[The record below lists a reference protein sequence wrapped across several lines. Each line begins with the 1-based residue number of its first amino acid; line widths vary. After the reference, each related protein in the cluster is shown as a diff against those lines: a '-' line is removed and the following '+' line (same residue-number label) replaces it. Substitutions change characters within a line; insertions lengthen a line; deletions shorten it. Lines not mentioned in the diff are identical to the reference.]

1 MDPSEETSAGKVPA
15 MAIDDSNQARVVSNE
30 SKSPIIEKK
39 KKTDEQIEYCIANPE
54 ELRDKK
60 VIKLTELLSKECLAR
75 MGQER
80 VDRLYAR
87 ERAEEEQIEV
97 LRNERENIYKIPD
110 KPKDVLK
117 QYYAKGYAEY
127 EVAVDDGDVDEDE
140 EVPARVAHPGRRR
153 FRNGIVMRKN
163 QSGGG
168 SIRKIN

>member
-1 MDPSEETSAGKVPA
+1 M
-15 MAIDDSNQARVVSNE
+15 
-30 SKSPIIEKK
+30 
-39 KKTDEQIEYCIANPE
+39 
-54 ELRDKK
+54 
-60 VIKLTELLSKECLAR
+60 
-75 MGQER
+75 
-80 VDRLYAR
+80 YAR
-87 ERAEEEQIEV
+87 ERAEEEQIVEWKKLQEV